1 MLNHD
6 QMINKALTD
15 PHKSYKSSNFY
26 YEADWHAQAQKD
38 DDPTRGFKFLGSF
51 GSYTTTVANLMRN
64 KITGNREL
72 HITMQ
77 RYSPTTD
84 RQLSRLRWQAG
95 QMQMP
100 IAVYN
105 VPYVPW
111 INTRDE
117 GRMSADFLQS
127 AIRTVNSTLDELL
140 ETRRHY
146 KTYAVVVKQ
155 CIEGLRQAMY
165 LMTDTVPEE
174 IYAEYFTVEQK
185 DKLQEAI
192 NLRVLLGSL
201 LHHSNED
208 GRVLKQ
214 ALLGLR
220 ELNK

>member
-1 MLNHD
+1 MLTHA
-6 QMINKALTD
+6 QLINKALIE
-15 PHKSYKSSNFY
+15 PHQSYKSSNFY

-100 IAVYN
+100 IAVYD
-105 VPYVPW
+105 VPW
-111 INTRDE
+111 ISTRDE
-117 GRMSADFLQS
+117 GRMSADFLNF
-127 AIRTVNSTLDELL
+127 AIAAVNDSINELL
-140 ETRRHY
+140 GSRRNY
-146 KTYAVVVKQ
+146 KTYVFVVKQ
-155 CIEGLRQAMY
+155 FIECLKEAMRR
-165 LMTDTVPEE
+165 MTDTVPEE
-174 IYAEYFTVEQK
+174 IYAEYFTTEQK

-208 GRVLKQ
+208 GRILKQ